1 MRQQQQILQKE
12 KKDNKKKKEKKK
24 NIQMRIFDTFN
35 ADNQQYHFYFAIQ
48 LVSAPIKEEKV
59 MCNFYN

>member
-12 KKDNKKKKEKKK
+12 KKTTKEKEKKK
-24 NIQMRIFDTFN
+24 QIQMRIFDTFN

-48 LVSAPIKEEKV
+48 LVSAPIKEKKV